1 MNTANLRRL
10 LDKATPR
17 PWNMRHRHCS
27 GPGEPTPDVD
37 EIAGL
42 GWDWDD
48 ESPYNTPPEPMR
60 GVLSRGADAALI
72 VELVNSADELLAEIA
87 NLRAANDMLAEYAKS
102 IRHDYTELLYA
113 VGKRYP
119 DETRHETALRYI
131 RQADAPQ
138 NDMCKDEA
146 LEQQL

>member
-72 VELVNSADELLAEIA
+72 VELVNNAEALLEE
-87 NLRAANDMLAEYAKS
+87 NERLRAALRDAIDCVDDWGMYATEYFREKHDLEGELARLNA
-102 IRHDYTELLYA
+102 
-113 VGKRYP
+113 
-119 DETRHETALRYI
+119 
-131 RQADAPQ
+131 
-138 NDMCKDEA
+138 A
-146 LEQQL
+146 LEGKP